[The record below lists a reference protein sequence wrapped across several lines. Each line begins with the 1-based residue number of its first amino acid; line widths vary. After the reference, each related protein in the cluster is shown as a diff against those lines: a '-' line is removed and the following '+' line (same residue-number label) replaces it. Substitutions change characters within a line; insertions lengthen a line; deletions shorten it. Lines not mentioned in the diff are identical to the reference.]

1 MLVAGGN
8 AEYCA
13 SAMTPG
19 GSKSWVFDVSPGANH
34 TWIEEQTAFPRVMGE
49 LTLLPDWRAFYCNGA
64 QIGTA
69 GGAGPASAA
78 GTDGAT
84 VAEIYD
90 PTKPYGQRWSTL
102 ADSMIWRLYHSEAFL
117 TSNAEV
123 FVSGSD
129 TTDEHRV
136 QIYTPDY
143 LHARSSHQ

>member
-1 MLVAGGN
+1 MIAP
-8 AEYCA
+8 A
-13 SAMTPG
+13 
-19 GSKSWVFDVSPGANH
+19 
-34 TWIEEQTAFPRVMGE
+34 
-49 LTLLPDWRAFYCNGA
+49 
-64 QIGTA
+64 GTA

-102 ADSMIWRLYHSEAFL
+102 ADSMIWSLYHSEAFL